1 MASLL
6 TATICH
12 ATGAPREG
20 YQVVLWSAVPVL
32 AMTDAGGG
40 IVVDVEPGTYR
51 LALETAL
58 QVDGVAYP
66 AGTVL
71 VIEVPA
77 EDARLGDCV
86 TEVIDASPIALLDRI
101 VALEGK
107 VP

>member
-1 MASLL
+1 MSTL

-20 YQVVLWSAVPVL
+20 YQVVLWAEVPVL
-32 AMTDAGGG
+32 AITDAGGG
-40 IVVDVEPGTYR
+40 IRAEVEPGTYR
-51 LALETAL
+51 LALEASL

-71 VIEVPA
+71 VLTVP
-77 EDARLGDCV
+77 EGDAVIPVGDCIA
-86 TEVIDASPIALLDRI
+86 EVIDASLPALLARI
-101 VALEGK
+101 VALE